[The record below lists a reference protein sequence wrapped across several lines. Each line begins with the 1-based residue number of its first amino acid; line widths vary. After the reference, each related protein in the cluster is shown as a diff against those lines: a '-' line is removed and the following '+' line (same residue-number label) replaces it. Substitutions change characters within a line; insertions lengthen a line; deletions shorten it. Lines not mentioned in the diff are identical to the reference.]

1 MKKLAIS
8 VAILALFS
16 QNLLACGDCRD
27 TPLELIKTTHALATY
42 NKEEN
47 EIAKQILELNEYF
60 KKEIIEIEK
69 LNLAENQNLNALVK
83 HKSLLKQN
91 ELFLL
96 EQQNQVQSILN
107 NIEGE

>member
-1 MKKLAIS
+1 MKKLAIL

-27 TPLELIKTTHALATY
+27 TPLGLIKTTHALATY

-60 KKEIIEIEK
+60 QKEIEK